1 MYDVFCR
8 HTFRLDTIELF
19 QLLIRPGPF
28 VGIVVAVH
36 LLKLGIDRLQAID
49 FAGLNTVY
57 QRIYLT
63 LWGYQSGNIHPFAAA
78 NGSIGLQT
86 GTYFFIAPEVNAFQ
100 ALDDRVSEDLMNG
113 YFIEA
118 DTFHQSRV
126 TYLRAMERVDVRQLA
141 TGMTQIL
148 QRFPSLE
155 HFLHRVGAEKIIV
168 DVIQFVR
175 VGTPVTFR
183 PLLGITDGTHT
194 TQVDTGYKV
203 GGIILLY
210 QVRERQVR
218 SIRMVDMA
226 PHYQGKRSHPCRPQD
241 VRIGSRLGTTL
252 QSALMDRP

>member
-1 MYDVFCR
+1 
-8 HTFRLDTIELF
+8 
-19 QLLIRPGPF
+19 
-28 VGIVVAVH
+28 
-36 LLKLGIDRLQAID
+36 
-49 FAGLNTVY
+49 
-57 QRIYLT
+57 
-63 LWGYQSGNIHPFAAA
+63 
-78 NGSIGLQT
+78 
-86 GTYFFIAPEVNAFQ
+86 
-100 ALDDRVSEDLMNG
+100 
-113 YFIEA
+113 
-118 DTFHQSRV
+118 
-126 TYLRAMERVDVRQLA
+126 
-141 TGMTQIL
+141 MTQIL

-226 PHYQGKRSHPCRPQD
+226 PHYQRECPYPCRP
-241 VRIGSRLGTTL
+241 
-252 QSALMDRP
+252 